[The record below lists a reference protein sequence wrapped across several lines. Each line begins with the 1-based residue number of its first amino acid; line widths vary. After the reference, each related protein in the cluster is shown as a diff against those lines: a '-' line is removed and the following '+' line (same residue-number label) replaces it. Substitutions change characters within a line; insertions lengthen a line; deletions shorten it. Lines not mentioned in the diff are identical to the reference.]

1 MAIRLLRVLGSL
13 HGMHIPFP
21 NRVGKL
27 YPSTC
32 TVAAADA
39 AALADCTAAV
49 TALAA
54 AVTALAAV
62 AALAAAL
69 TALAAP
75 TILARW

>member
-1 MAIRLLRVLGSL
+1 MAIKLLRVLGSL
-13 HGMHIPFP
+13 HGMHIRP

-32 TVAAADA
+32 TTVAADA
-39 AALADCTAAV
+39 AALAACTAAV

-62 AALAAAL
+62 AAVAAAL
-69 TALAAP
+69 TAVAAP